1 MLTSRSLDRIRTQAM
16 VYEAR
21 EEGQVSSHKGKEV
34 EQSAKD
40 ICVLQINKTYA
51 LDRKRS
57 EY

>member
-1 MLTSRSLDRIRTQAM
+1 M